1 MEYSTFVKN
10 LSQFNQG
17 ILLLSAGKAGEEV
30 KQRLLLRGWTSE
42 GGRSQELLKVMSAD
56 ASSPENGL
64 EQILTELQKSKNV
77 LQEF

>member
-42 GGRSQELLKVMSAD
+42 GGSQELLKVMSAD